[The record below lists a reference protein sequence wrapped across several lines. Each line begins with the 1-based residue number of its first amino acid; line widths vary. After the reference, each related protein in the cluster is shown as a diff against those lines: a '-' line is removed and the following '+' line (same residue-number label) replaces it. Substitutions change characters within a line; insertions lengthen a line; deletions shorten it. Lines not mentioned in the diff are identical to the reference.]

1 MISDLASS
9 EVNSSLNIVFMGTP
23 DFSIKPLEALVNSD
37 HHIVAIFS
45 QPPRRSG
52 RGMKKNKTPVHSFAD
67 KEKFQSI
74 RPKILKV
81 LTTLILLKILIRTLL
96 LFQHMDYYC
105 QEKF

>member
-52 RGMKKNKTPVHSFAD
+52 RGMKKIKHQYTALLIRN
-67 KEKFQSI
+67 KFQSI
-74 RPKILKV
+74 RLKILKV
-81 LTTLILLKILIRTLL
+81 LTTLILLKILIQTL
-96 LFQHMDYYC
+96 
-105 QEKF
+105 